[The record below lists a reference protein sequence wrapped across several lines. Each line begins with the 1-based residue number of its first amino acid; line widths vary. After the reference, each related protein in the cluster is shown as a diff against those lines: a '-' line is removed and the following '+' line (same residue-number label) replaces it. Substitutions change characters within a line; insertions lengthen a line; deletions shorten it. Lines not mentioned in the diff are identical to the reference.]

1 MNNEQKK
8 TKPYFMLKFS
18 KILLV
23 VLVSC
28 LAFPEVWGQV
38 LSPSSSLV
46 DEKLEQNESVDT
58 SFVDKSE
65 VDDLIWDHLTI
76 ISDSRLDTL
85 LFSYRD
91 ERNRKG
97 TLSGYK
103 VQIFTGK
110 MGDARQIRENFIV
123 KYPECRVELKFNT
136 PDAYVRV
143 GDCRTRSE
151 AIKLK
156 YSILQ
161 DYPDVFIVEDQI
173 GYPPLYEIDKY

>member
-1 MNNEQKK
+1 
-8 TKPYFMLKFS
+8 MLKFS
-18 KILLV
+18 KIFMS
-23 VLVSC
+23 VLVSIV
-28 LAFPEVWGQV
+28 LFPKVWGQMQLPYSMV
-38 LSPSSSLV
+38 FG
-46 DEKLEQNESVDT
+46 EKLVQNGRIDT

-65 VDDLIWDHLTI
+65 VIKPIWDHLTI

-85 LFSYRD
+85 LVAYRN

-97 TLSGYK
+97 TLPGYR

-110 MGDARQIRENFIV
+110 MSDARQVRENFLM
-123 KYPECRVELKFNT
+123 KYPEFRVELKFNT

-156 YSILQ
+156 YTILH

-173 GYPPLYEIDKY
+173 GYPPLDENMN